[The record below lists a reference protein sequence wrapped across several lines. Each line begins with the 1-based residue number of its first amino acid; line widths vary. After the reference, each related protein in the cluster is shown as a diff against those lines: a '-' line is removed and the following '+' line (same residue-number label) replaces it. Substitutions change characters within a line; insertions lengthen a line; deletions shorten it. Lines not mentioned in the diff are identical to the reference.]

1 MAIIPDIFWSDPDG
15 RRRYEAKKPSQVYS
29 CWGVMV
35 TLDAASF
42 ADDTGKFRA
51 SDPGEFYMGELTL
64 LAKDLYR
71 QGLGKVLVVPAVN
84 VAYSDEE
91 AVGDHVDQPRPSL
104 ARDEIV
110 QWQSAPPAMVK
121 CLPNFDQPS
130 WTSPV

>member
-1 MAIIPDIFWSDPDG
+1 MTARGHIPRISFGAIQMAGGDT
-15 RRRYEAKKPSQVYS
+15 KPESLSKY
-29 CWGVMV
+29 
-35 TLDAASF
+35 TLAGAGCSVP
-42 ADDTGKFRA
+42 RIL
-51 SDPGEFYMGELTL
+51 GECYMGEPTL

-71 QGLGKVLVVPAVN
+71 QGLGKVLAVPAVN

-91 AVGDHVDQPRPSL
+91 AVDTRVRRGYVGDHVDQSRPSL

-121 CLPNFDQPS
+121 CLPNFDQSS